1 MRKHIMVLAVAI
13 VFAEPAFSQEPGNVM
28 QGQELAQ
35 TVCAECHAVAPGAI
49 RSPNAHAP
57 TFDNIAHIPG
67 MTPMAIRVWLRSAHK
82 EMPNIMLSRDETDNV
97 IAYLQSLKMNAS
109 SR

>member
-1 MRKHIMVLAVAI
+1 MRGHTIVLAIAVI
-13 VFAEPAFSQEPGNVM
+13 TSGPAFSQEPGDVM

-35 TVCAECHAVAPGAI
+35 TVCAECHAVTPGAI
-49 RSPNAHAP
+49 HSPNGHAP
-57 TFDNIAHIPG
+57 TFDTIAHMPG

-97 IAYLQSLKMNAS
+97 IAYLQSLKANS
-109 SR
+109 SSQ

>member
-1 MRKHIMVLAVAI
+1 MRKYIMSLALAVIA
-13 VFAEPAFSQEPGNVM
+13 AGPAFSEEPGSVM
-28 QGQELAQ
+28 QGQDLAQ

-57 TFDNIAHIPG
+57 TFESIVHMPG
-67 MTPMAIRVWLRSAHK
+67 MTPTAVRVWLRSAHK

-97 IAYLQSLKMNAS
+97 IAYLESLKAD
-109 SR
+109 R

>member
-1 MRKHIMVLAVAI
+1 MRKHIMFFMIAVMTSG
-13 VFAEPAFSQEPGNVM
+13 PAFSQEPGSVM
-28 QGQELAQ
+28 QGRELAQ

-57 TFDNIAHIPG
+57 TFDTIAHIPG
-67 MTPMAIRVWLRSAHK
+67 MTPMAVRVWLRSAHK

-97 IAYLQSLKMNAS
+97 IAYLASLKATPS
-109 SR
+109 AR

>member
-1 MRKHIMVLAVAI
+1 MRRYISALAMAAMI
-13 VFAEPAFSQEPGNVM
+13 SGPAFSQEPGSVM

-35 TVCAECHAVAPGAI
+35 TVCAECHAVGPGAI

-57 TFDNIAHIPG
+57 TFDSIVRTAG

-82 EMPNIMLSRDETDNV
+82 EMPNIMLSPDEIDNV
-97 IAYLQSLKMNAS
+97 IAYLASLKERRAE
-109 SR
+109 R

>member
-1 MRKHIMVLAVAI
+1 MRRHIIVVAVAI
-13 VFAEPAFSQEPGNVM
+13 VVSWPAFSQEPGDMV
-28 QGQELAQ
+28 QGQQLAQ

-57 TFDNIAHIPG
+57 TFESIAHMPG
-67 MTPMAIRVWLRSAHK
+67 MTPMAVRVWLRSAHK

-97 IAYLQSLKMNAS
+97 IAYLASLKGDSS

>member
-1 MRKHIMVLAVAI
+1 MRRHIAVLAVSLTI
-13 VFAEPAFSQEPGNVM
+13 SGPAFSQESGSVM

-35 TVCAECHAVAPGAI
+35 TVCAECHAVASGAI

-57 TFDNIAHIPG
+57 TFESIVRTPG
-67 MTPMAIRVWLRSAHK
+67 MTPMAIRIWLRSGHK

-97 IAYLQSLKMNAS
+97 IAYLVSLKAGGAE
-109 SR
+109 R

>member
-1 MRKHIMVLAVAI
+1 MRRHLVVLAASVMIAG
-13 VFAEPAFSQEPGNVM
+13 PAFSQESGSVM
-28 QGQELAQ
+28 QGQELAR

-57 TFDNIAHIPG
+57 TFDSIMRMPG
-67 MTPMAIRVWLRSAHK
+67 MTPMAIRVWLQSAHK

-97 IAYLQSLKMNAS
+97 IAYLASLKAGGAE
-109 SR
+109 R

>member
-1 MRKHIMVLAVAI
+1 MRKHIMILAIAVMLSG
-13 VFAEPAFSQEPGNVM
+13 PALSQEPGSVM
-28 QGQELAQ
+28 QGRELAQ

-57 TFDNIAHIPG
+57 TFESIVHMPG
-67 MTPMAIRVWLRSAHK
+67 MTPMAVRVWLRSAHK

-97 IAYLQSLKMNAS
+97 VAYLSSLKAGAAE
-109 SR
+109 

>member
-1 MRKHIMVLAVAI
+1 MRGHTIILAIAVI
-13 VFAEPAFSQEPGNVM
+13 TSGPAFSQEAGDVV

-35 TVCAECHAVAPGAI
+35 SVCAECHAVAPSAI
-49 RSPNAHAP
+49 RSPNGHAP
-57 TFDNIAHIPG
+57 TFDTIAHMPG

-97 IAYLQSLKMNAS
+97 IAYLTSLKAG
-109 SR
+109 RAER

>member
-1 MRKHIMVLAVAI
+1 MCKYIMVLMVAI
-13 VFAEPAFSQEPGNVM
+13 VTSGPAFSQELGSVS

-57 TFDNIAHIPG
+57 TFDSIARMPG

-97 IAYLQSLKMNAS
+97 IAYLASLKADS
-109 SR
+109 SLR